1 MSSTAQDEKDLLAPE
16 TADALLADLASRARI
31 ASPAL
36 SRAKPEIKTE
46 ALRAAAAEVRA
57 QANQILEANSQ
68 DMVKAADN
76 HLTSAMLDR
85 LKLDE
90 GRLQDIAKGLEAVA
104 DLPDPVGRVLADWT
118 RPNGLIIQ
126 KIAVPLGIIGVV
138 YESRPNVTADAGGL
152 ALKAGNCAIL
162 RGGTESTHSSAAI
175 VDALRSG
182 IAKVGLPKD
191 AIQSA
196 PTQDRAFVGA
206 MLRGRGK
213 IDVMVPRG
221 GRSLVERV
229 LAEARMPVIG
239 HLEGLCHVYI
249 DAAADLEKAR
259 KITVNAKMRRTGVC
273 GAAETLLIDRAV
285 ADKML
290 PTILGDLEIAG
301 CAIRGCAET
310 QAIWATAAPA
320 LEEDWVTEYLDA
332 IISVRV
338 ISGVDEAIE
347 HISRYGSGH
356 TDAIVTEDR
365 NIQARFTEEV
375 DSAIVVIN
383 ASTQYADGGEFGFG
397 AEIGISTDKF
407 HARGPVGAAQLTSF
421 KYVVT
426 GDGQTRP

>member
-1 MSSTAQDEKDLLAPE
+1 
-16 TADALLADLASRARI
+16 
-31 ASPAL
+31 
-36 SRAKPEIKTE
+36 
-46 ALRAAAAEVRA
+46 
-57 QANQILEANSQ
+57 
-68 DMVKAADN
+68 
-76 HLTSAMLDR
+76 
-85 LKLDE
+85 
-90 GRLQDIAKGLEAVA
+90 
-104 DLPDPVGRVLADWT
+104 
-118 RPNGLIIQ
+118 
-126 KIAVPLGIIGVV
+126 
-138 YESRPNVTADAGGL
+138 
-152 ALKAGNCAIL
+152 
-162 RGGTESTHSSAAI
+162 
-175 VDALRSG
+175 
-182 IAKVGLPKD
+182 
-191 AIQSA
+191 
-196 PTQDRAFVGA
+196 

-310 QAIWATAAPA
+310 QAIWATTAPA
-320 LEEDWVTEYLDA
+320 LEEDWFTEYLDA

-338 ISGVDEAIE
+338 VSGVDEAIE

-356 TDAIVTEDR
+356 TDAIITEDR

-397 AEIGISTDKF
+397 VEIGISTDKF

>member
-68 DMVKAADN
+68 DMAKAADD

-213 IDVMVPRG
+213 ID
-221 GRSLVERV
+221 
-229 LAEARMPVIG
+229 
-239 HLEGLCHVYI
+239 
-249 DAAADLEKAR
+249 
-259 KITVNAKMRRTGVC
+259 
-273 GAAETLLIDRAV
+273 
-285 ADKML
+285 
-290 PTILGDLEIAG
+290 
-301 CAIRGCAET
+301 
-310 QAIWATAAPA
+310 
-320 LEEDWVTEYLDA
+320 
-332 IISVRV
+332 
-338 ISGVDEAIE
+338 
-347 HISRYGSGH
+347 
-356 TDAIVTEDR
+356 
-365 NIQARFTEEV
+365 
-375 DSAIVVIN
+375 
-383 ASTQYADGGEFGFG
+383 
-397 AEIGISTDKF
+397 
-407 HARGPVGAAQLTSF
+407 
-421 KYVVT
+421 
-426 GDGQTRP
+426 

>member
-1 MSSTAQDEKDLLAPE
+1 
-16 TADALLADLASRARI
+16 
-31 ASPAL
+31 
-36 SRAKPEIKTE
+36 
-46 ALRAAAAEVRA
+46 
-57 QANQILEANSQ
+57 
-68 DMVKAADN
+68 
-76 HLTSAMLDR
+76 
-85 LKLDE
+85 
-90 GRLQDIAKGLEAVA
+90 
-104 DLPDPVGRVLADWT
+104 
-118 RPNGLIIQ
+118 
-126 KIAVPLGIIGVV
+126 
-138 YESRPNVTADAGGL
+138 
-152 ALKAGNCAIL
+152 
-162 RGGTESTHSSAAI
+162 
-175 VDALRSG
+175 
-182 IAKVGLPKD
+182 
-191 AIQSA
+191 
-196 PTQDRAFVGA
+196 
-206 MLRGRGK
+206 
-213 IDVMVPRG
+213 
-221 GRSLVERV
+221 
-229 LAEARMPVIG
+229 MPVIG